1 MKKGI
6 IIVIIIFLLI
16 IGLVFFFV
24 NKSNNEEESL
34 VNNANAQE
42 TIEQNDISNISEEQG
57 NTQEGD
63 EENMVLTEQ
72 NNENT
77 KLKLN
82 IDNHELTATLY
93 DNSSVDALVEALS
106 EGPITIN
113 MSDYANMEKVGSL
126 GMSLPQNNEDIN
138 TEVGDLILYQ
148 GNSFVIYYSN
158 NSWSLTRLGKIDNI
172 TGEELIE
179 ILGDGDV
186 TVTLSID

>member
-6 IIVIIIFLLI
+6 IIVIVIVLLI

-24 NKSNNEEESL
+24 NKSNNEEGL
-34 VNNANAQE
+34 VNNANAKE
-42 TIEQNDISNISEEQG
+42 SIEQNDISNISEEQG

-63 EENMVLTEQ
+63 EENMALTEQ

-82 IDNHELTATLY
+82 INNHELTATLY

-113 MSDYANMEKVGSL
+113 MSDYADMEKVGPL
-126 GMSLPQNNEDIN
+126 GMSLPQNNENIN
-138 TEVGDLILYQ
+138 TEAGDLILYQ
-148 GNSFVIYYSN
+148 GNSFVIYYSI
-158 NSWSLTRLGKIDNI
+158 NSWSLTRLGKIDNV
-172 TGEELIE
+172 TEEELIE